1 MKVYL
6 LVAALLPLVLS
17 GPAFQGQSEQEDD
30 GADMKYFLY
39 ESSPGV
45 YKVEDLVNAEID
57 TMVSESDVYY
67 HFFSRSDPN
76 GVDIRNTNID
86 ALRNTGFSVQRDTV
100 FIVHGWRGDNDASS
114 NRNIRQAILSKH
126 NINLFV
132 VDWGPIASRNYI
144 TAKNSVVR
152 VGRIVASFVQAL
164 QSRFSVRLS
173 TVSFVGFSLGAHVSG
188 AAGAALKA
196 QINHIVGLDP
206 AGPLFSVRNTDER
219 LDPTDAKFVQVIHTN
234 GGLLGFRD
242 PAGHSDYYPNG
253 GSSQPGCGLD
263 IAGTCAHN
271 RAYLFYTESILADT
285 NRFVSTRCSSHRDYT
300 RGNCNGNARSVLGGY
315 AVDKKASGDYYLDT
329 NNRSP
334 FARG

>member
-1 MKVYL
+1 MKVSL
-6 LVAALLPLVLS
+6 LVAALFPLVLS
-17 GPAFQGQSEQEDD
+17 GPAFQCQSEQEDD

-57 TMVSESDVYY
+57 TMVSQSDVYY

-86 ALRNTGFSVQRDTV
+86 ALRNTGFSDQRDTV

-164 QSRFSVRLS
+164 QSRFSVRCPQSPLLASLLVPMFLEQLVLLS
-173 TVSFVGFSLGAHVSG
+173 RHKLTISWDWTLLVRCSLLGTLTSAWTRLMPNSSRSSTPTEASSASGIRLVTPTTTPTEGLLSLGVVWISSVTALIPELIYITPKAFWPIPIVSCRCNV
-188 AAGAALKA
+188 L
-196 QINHIVGLDP
+196 
-206 AGPLFSVRNTDER
+206 
-219 LDPTDAKFVQVIHTN
+219 VI
-234 GGLLGFRD
+234 
-242 PAGHSDYYPNG
+242 
-253 GSSQPGCGLD
+253 Q
-263 IAGTCAHN
+263 
-271 RAYLFYTESILADT
+271 
-285 NRFVSTRCSSHRDYT
+285 YT
-300 RGNCNGNARSVLGGY
+300 RGNCNDNAKSVLGGY
-315 AVDKKASGDYYLDT
+315 TVDKRANGDFYLDT
-329 NNRSP
+329 NNQSP